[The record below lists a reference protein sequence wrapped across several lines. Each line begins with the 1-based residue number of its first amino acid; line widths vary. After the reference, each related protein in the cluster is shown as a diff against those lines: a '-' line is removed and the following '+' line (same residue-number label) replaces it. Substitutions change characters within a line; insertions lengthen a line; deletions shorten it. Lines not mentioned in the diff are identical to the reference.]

1 MSTSGRLSITFNKDY
16 VIDKRFYS
24 LLHTHSQA
32 RLLQEEA
39 VDDALEIDIE
49 EVIYFKMAD
58 ADDDDTRN
66 KRISSIALDRITRTS
81 LEALITFEEP
91 SDISVDLAEP
101 DVLYFYFNNANLFI
115 DAETYER
122 FSDERVYKIELAP

>member
-1 MSTSGRLSITFNKDY
+1 MSSSGRLSITFNKNY
-16 VIDKRFYS
+16 VIDERFYS
-24 LLHTHSQA
+24 LLHTQSQV

-66 KRISSIALDRITRTS
+66 KRILSIALDRITRTS